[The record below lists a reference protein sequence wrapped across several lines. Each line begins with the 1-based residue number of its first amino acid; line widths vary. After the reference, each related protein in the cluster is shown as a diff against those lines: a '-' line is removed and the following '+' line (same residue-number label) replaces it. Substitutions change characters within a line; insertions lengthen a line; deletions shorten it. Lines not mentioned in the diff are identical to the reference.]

1 MIKTESF
8 VIIIF
13 LFLNFPPNLFCQRK
27 RGLNEKLFLSPFVIL
42 SILEPVLMKK
52 FDQRLNFVC
61 FTVTSISIIL
71 FVLQSFNLILFNPGF
86 FTSFRII
93 NILFLLLFAFRSRSL
108 TIWILISI
116 VAGAEFGYDL
126 PEVAKNIQFLSD
138 IFLRL
143 IKTIIAPLIF
153 ATLVNGIAGHNDL
166 KLIGRLGW
174 KSILYFEIVST
185 IALFIGLLAIN
196 ISKAGEGLLL
206 PAVANV
212 PEAMVKAHTWSG
224 FLLNMFPENIAKSI
238 YEGNILQVVVFSIL
252 FGIAVAKMGDKFRS
266 PLLRFTGSL
275 AEAMFK
281 FTHIVMYYAPVAV
294 FAAIAFTIGQLGLDV
309 LTSLLK
315 LLATLYVALL
325 AFLLLVIFPL
335 VIILKIPFKKYLLA
349 ISEPASIAFATANS
363 ESALP
368 AALESMERF
377 GVPREIVAFVI
388 PTGCSFNLDGTT
400 LYLSLACVFVA
411 QVAGVHLSVA
421 QQLAMCLVLM
431 LTSKGVAGV
440 SRASLVVL
448 LGTLSSFGLP
458 TTPVFLILGIDV
470 LMDMARTT
478 VNVIGNCT
486 ATIVMAKWENSFDN
500 QKAEEFSNEI

>member
-1 MIKTESF
+1 
-8 VIIIF
+8 
-13 LFLNFPPNLFCQRK
+13 
-27 RGLNEKLFLSPFVIL
+27 
-42 SILEPVLMKK
+42 MKK
-52 FDQRLNFVC
+52 FGQLLNIAC
-61 FTVTSISIIL
+61 ISVSTITI
-71 FVLQSFNLILFNPGF
+71 
-86 FTSFRII
+86 
-93 NILFLLLFAFRSRSL
+93 ILFLLISWRLIDPDPALFTIFRIFSVSLFVIYAFRSRSL
-108 TIWILISI
+108 TIWILVSI
-116 VAGAEFGYDL
+116 VAGAEFGHDV
-126 PEVAKNIQFLSD
+126 PEIAKNMQFLSD

-196 ISKAGEGLLL
+196 ISKAGAGVVL
-206 PAVANV
+206 PAVANA
-212 PEAMVKAHTWSG
+212 PEAVVKAHSWSG
-224 FLLNMFPENIAKSI
+224 FLLNMFPENIAKSVFD
-238 YEGNILQVVVFSIL
+238 GNILQVVVFSII
-252 FGIAVAKMGDKFRS
+252 FGIAVAKLSDQYRGTM
-266 PLLRFTGSL
+266 LRFTGSL

-281 FTHIVMYYAPVAV
+281 FTHIIMYYAPVAV

-335 VIILKIPFKKYLLA
+335 VIVLKIPFKKYLLA

-388 PTGCSFNLDGTT
+388 PTGYSFNLDGTS

-411 QVAGVHLSVA
+411 QVAGVDLSIG
-421 QQLAMCLVLM
+421 QQVAMCFVLM

-486 ATIVMAKWENSFDN
+486 ATVVMAKWENAFD
-500 QKAEEFSNEI
+500 QEKAEGFTNEI